1 MSAAQS
7 HFGRPA
13 DGIGGKDE
21 GYEHRAPSGTD
32 QGERWLMSFAERTP
46 LELWIE
52 PGSEPITGWLAH
64 PGGERQAFGGW
75 VELTAAIETARLELA
90 GAVNGSGNGH

>member
-1 MSAAQS
+1 MDDAYK
-7 HFGRPA
+7 HG
-13 DGIGGKDE
+13 
-21 GYEHRAPSGTD
+21 APGATD
-32 QGERWLMSFAERTP
+32 QGQRWLMSIADKTP

-75 VELTAAIETARLELA
+75 VELTAAIEMARRELA
-90 GAVNGSGNGH
+90 GATNGSGDLY